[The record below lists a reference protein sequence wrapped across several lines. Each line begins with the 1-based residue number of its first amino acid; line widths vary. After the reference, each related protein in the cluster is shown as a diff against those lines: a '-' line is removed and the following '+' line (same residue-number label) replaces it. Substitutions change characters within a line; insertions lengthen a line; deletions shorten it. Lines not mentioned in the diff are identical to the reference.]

1 MEWKFALIAVISGI
15 VHYLIAS
22 TIRIYREFIGELLP
36 QVAEDNRHNI
46 QFDMIR
52 ELLEKRVWRL
62 LLLVPI
68 AFLCTFILLPYDVA
82 KGWYWI
88 QRNMSRFLHE

>member
-1 MEWKFALIAVISGI
+1 MGWNFALIAVASGI
-15 VHYLIAS
+15 VQYLIAS
-22 TIRIYREFIGELLP
+22 TNRIYREFIIELLP

-46 QFDMIR
+46 QFDEIR
-52 ELLEKRVWRL
+52 GLLEKRVWRI

-82 KGWYWI
+82 KGWHWI